1 MMSRPVPKLNSRIK
15 KQTYTTM
22 LHPLL
27 KLIGHFN
34 NNNLNNFALE
44 SKGDRDIR
52 PNRTTEYKKHM
63 T

>member
-27 KLIGHFN
+27 KLIGHLN
-34 NNNLNNFALE
+34 NDNLNNFAVE
-44 SKGDRDIR
+44 SKGDMDIR
-52 PNRTTEYKKHM
+52 PKQDD
-63 T
+63 